1 MKLALN
7 RMGVR
12 SSELFIFN
20 NFVIKMAAN
29 QPRVPKGSSA
39 GGQFG
44 AMSGSGA
51 KQTDTAQFKEWF
63 GNSKVVDENGDPLV
77 MYHGGGSNEGFAHE
91 FIGAGNALGPGFY
104 FTSDPVTANMYAD
117 RQNVGGAVKPVF
129 ISVQNP
135 MIVDTSSV
143 TPKRLP
149 ISTIESLVTNSP
161 RANPP
166 TQQSASQQAHT
177 AQTVKAAI
185 AEYSNISELDAFF
198 KIGNEFYGQGFNDTS
213 NHFKSYLTNFTAL
226 TGYDGVIR
234 RGPVIMSRVIV
245 SAFQPQQIKSA
256 IGNSGAFN
264 ANSPDITKMAAN

>member
-1 MKLALN
+1 
-7 RMGVR
+7 MGVR

-91 FIGAGNALGPGFY
+91 FIGSGNALGPGFY
-104 FTSDPVTANMYAD
+104 FTSDPITANIYAD

-149 ISTIESLVTNSP
+149 VSTIESLVTNSP

-177 AQTVKAAI
+177 AKTVKAAI
-185 AEYSNISELDAFF
+185 AEYSNISEIDAFF
-198 KIGNEFYGQGFNDTS
+198 KIGNEFYDQGFNDTS